1 MTPTDPQRTPAPAP
15 TSAGH
20 DGRLRRWTRAAL
32 SPFWVVP
39 SLWCVGAVLAG
50 LLVPEL
56 EKANPRWMPLL
67 FQGGSSG
74 ARSLLSTIAGAMI
87 SVTGLVFSI
96 TIVVLQLASS
106 QFSPR
111 VLRTFL
117 DDRVPQNALGVFAAS
132 FLYSLTVLRSVIDGD
147 SASTGTVP
155 QLAITIAFLLVL
167 GSVAMFL
174 WFIHH
179 ITSSISVG
187 TVITEIAGETRSV
200 MRRSAERRTEL
211 SDQPPDLE
219 PLGAQLVVCAV
230 RSGILDVVDHVTLRR
245 SAEEYDVRIEVLHRL
260 GTFVPEG
267 APLALVHGVGST
279 GDASTGVGH
288 AGAEI
293 DDWESVID
301 RGLDLAPERSLQQD
315 LAYGLRQLVDVAERA
330 LSPGINDPTTA
341 VQVID
346 QLHDLLRRLGSE
358 PDPYSVEHDED
369 GVARV
374 VTSEWTYQDLM
385 DLAVDEIAH
394 WGADG
399 IQVPARLDAMFADL
413 LDGVH
418 VRFRDVVQRKRDEVQ
433 RTVSKAKARA

>member
-1 MTPTDPQRTPAPAP
+1 M
-15 TSAGH
+15 
-20 DGRLRRWTRAAL
+20 
-32 SPFWVVP
+32 P
-39 SLWCVGAVLAG
+39 SLWCLGAVLAG
-50 LLVPEL
+50 LLIPEL

-74 ARSLLSTIAGAMI
+74 ARQLLSTIAGAMI

-132 FLYSLTVLRSVIDGD
+132 FLYALTVLRSVIDGD
-147 SASTGTVP
+147 SASSDTVP

-179 ITSSISVG
+179 ITLSISVG
-187 TVITEIAGETRSV
+187 AVIADIAGDTRSV
-200 MRRSAERRTEL
+200 MQRSAERRTEL
-211 SDQPPDLE
+211 SDRAPDLE
-219 PLGAQLVVCAV
+219 PPNAQLVVRAV

-245 SAEEYDVRIEVLHRL
+245 SAEKHDVRIEVLHRL

-267 APLALVHGVGST
+267 APVALVHEFGRTEDGST
-279 GDASTGVGH
+279 GEEA
-288 AGAEI
+288 A
-293 DDWESVID
+293 DWESAID

-330 LSPGINDPTTA
+330 LSPGTNDPTTA

-358 PDPYSVEHDED
+358 PDPYGVEHDED

-374 VTSEWTYQDLM
+374 VTAEWTYQDLM

-399 IQVPARLDAMFADL
+399 IQVPTRLDAMFTDL

-418 VRFRDVVQRKRDEVQ
+418 VRFHDVVQRKRAEVQ
-433 RTVSKAKARA
+433 RKMAEAQA

>member
-1 MTPTDPQRTPAPAP
+1 MTPTDPKRTPVPAP

-39 SLWCVGAVLAG
+39 SLWCLGAVLAG

-56 EKANPRWMPLL
+56 EKTNPRWMPLL

-132 FLYSLTVLRSVIDGD
+132 FLYALTVLRSVIDGD
-147 SASTGTVP
+147 SASSGIVP

-179 ITSSISVG
+179 ITLSISVG
-187 TVITEIAGETRSV
+187 AVITQIAGETRSV
-200 MRRSAERRTEL
+200 MRRSAERRNEL
-211 SDQPPDLE
+211 SDRAPDLE
-219 PLGAQLVVCAV
+219 PLGTELVVRAV

-245 SAEEYDVRIEVLHRL
+245 SAEKYDVRIEVLHRL

-267 APLALVHGVGST
+267 APLALVHGVGRT
-279 GDASTGVGH
+279 GDGSIG
-288 AGAEI
+288 EQP

-301 RGLDLAPERSLQQD
+301 RGLELAPERSLQQD

-358 PDPYSVEHDED
+358 PDPYGVEHDED

-374 VTSEWTYQDLM
+374 VTAEWTYQDLM

-418 VRFRDVVQRKRDEVQ
+418 VRFRDVVQRKREAVQ
-433 RTVSKAKARA
+433 RTVAEAHA